1 MKIIKKD
8 YREDWIKNEDLIG
21 ETPELLY
28 KLYEFDKPQ
37 YFETLVRQN
46 GNTTF
51 SEDHQIDSITIEGES
66 GFSWATFHFG
76 NFGHI
81 HVGLKELEKL
91 KEGINW
97 IYDELKKE
105 DDETLEIEE
114 NKDGT
119 FRYKKQKD
127 KEWKQGNPFYPEED
141 NKNTKEG

>member
-8 YREDWIKNEDLIG
+8 NRDLMEKNEDLVG
-21 ETPELLY
+21 EIPEFLY
-28 KLYEFDKPQ
+28 KIYEFDEPQ
-37 YFETLVRQN
+37 YFETLISQK
-46 GNTTF
+46 GETTF

-66 GFSWATFHFG
+66 GFGWATFHFG

-81 HVGLKELEKL
+81 HISLKELEKL

-105 DDETLEIEE
+105 DDETIEIEE

-119 FRYKKQKD
+119 MRYKKQKD
-127 KEWKQGNPFYPEED
+127 KDWTQGNPFNPED
-141 NKNTKEG
+141 